1 VKVKKWLLA
10 TTGVLVTASICAG
23 AEAALQFG
31 VPSFAKV
38 LQLPAAMAPAALGM
52 LLIVLAP
59 VWWPKA
65 AALMTRRM
73 PPRSGAPAPETL
85 RVPPSQVSSG
95 AVATRKPALSPVDRE
110 FLPAA
115 LELVETPTSPIT
127 VALIW
132 CICVGFASALAWSY
146 FGHLDIYAVAQGKI
160 QPSGSSKIVQS
171 LEPGRIAA
179 ILVENGMR
187 VSAGDTLL
195 ELDATEASADRTAQ
209 ARELEATEA
218 EAARRR
224 IAVVI
229 AHSMNLVPQVI
240 PFTLAINDGVRRRE
254 QSVLAAEIS
263 QLASARDGLKAQLD
277 ERAAQRERLMMSIS
291 ARTQL
296 VAFLK
301 ERVAMRDA
309 IDTQWQGYRGKVID
323 ALQEYERERT
333 NLAGEQGQLI
343 ENDAA
348 KLSLERKIDELVS
361 EFVMQQTQKLA
372 ETERKR
378 DQLEQQFIKAQS
390 KNERMRLSAPI
401 DGIVQQLAVATVGQ
415 VVSSGQPL
423 MTIVPL
429 DAPVEVEALIQNK
442 DIGFVENGQPAT
454 VKVDA
459 FPFTRYGTVQGTI
472 MNISRDGVDE
482 KTAANLSDAAGLTR
496 PQAPSTGTPTAQSLV
511 FAARIAILRQ
521 SILVDGKEIRLLP
534 GMAVTVDI
542 STGQRRAIDY
552 VLGPLREV
560 QAASW
565 HER

>member
-1 VKVKKWLLA
+1 MKTWLLA
-10 TTGVLVTASICAG
+10 TTGVLVPASICFLAG
-23 AEAALQFG
+23 PDAARQFG
-31 VPSFAKV
+31 V
-38 LQLPAAMAPAALGM
+38 QLPAAMIPAALGL

-65 AALMTRRM
+65 ALMTWRM
-73 PPRSGAPAPETL
+73 PPRPGTPAPETTL
-85 RVPPSQVSSG
+85 GAPPSQVPLR
-95 AVATRKPALSPVDRE
+95 AAATKKPPLSPVDRE

-132 CICVGFASALAWSY
+132 CICLGFASALAWSY
-146 FGHLDIYAVAQGKI
+146 FGHLDIHAVAQGKI
-160 QPSGSSKIVQS
+160 QPSGRSKIVQS

-195 ELDATEASADRTAQ
+195 ELDATETSADQTAQ

-218 EAARRR
+218 EAARRG
-224 IAVVI
+224 IAVAI
-229 AHSMNLVPQVI
+229 ARSTSLALQSI
-240 PFTLAINDGVRRRE
+240 PFKPTTTDSVRTRE

-263 QLASARDGLKAQLD
+263 QLASARNSLKAQLD
-277 ERAAQRERLMMSIS
+277 ERAAQRQRLMMSIS
-291 ARTQL
+291 ARTKL
-296 VAFLK
+296 VSFLQ

-348 KLSLERKIDELVS
+348 HYSLERKIEELVS
-361 EFVMQQTQKLA
+361 EFAMQQTQKLA
-372 ETERKR
+372 EVERKR
-378 DQLEQQFIKAQS
+378 DQLEQEFIKAQS
-390 KNERMRLSAPI
+390 KNERMRLSAPT
-401 DGIVQQLAVATVGQ
+401 DGIVQQLAIATVGQ
-415 VVSSGQPL
+415 VVSSGHPL

-429 DAPVEVEALIQNK
+429 DTPVEVEALVQNK
-442 DIGFVENGQPAT
+442 DVGFVEIGQTVT

-459 FPFTRYGTVQGTI
+459 FPFTRYGTIQGTI

-482 KTAANLSDAAGLTR
+482 KTAANLSDAAGVTR
-496 PQAPSTGTPTAQSLV
+496 PQAPSAATPSAQNLV
-511 FAARIAILRQ
+511 FPARIAILRQ

-534 GMAVTVDI
+534 GMAVTAEI

-552 VLGPLREV
+552 VLGPLREI
-560 QAASW
+560 QASSW

>member
-1 VKVKKWLLA
+1 
-10 TTGVLVTASICAG
+10 
-23 AEAALQFG
+23 
-31 VPSFAKV
+31 
-38 LQLPAAMAPAALGM
+38 MA
-52 LLIVLAP
+52 
-59 VWWPKA
+59 
-65 AALMTRRM
+65 
-73 PPRSGAPAPETL
+73 PRSGASAPETVRAAL
-85 RVPPSQVSSG
+85 SQAPSG
-95 AVATRKPALSPVDRE
+95 AAATKNASLSPVDRE

-115 LELVETPTSPIT
+115 LELVETPTSPIA
-127 VALIW
+127 VAFTW
-132 CICVGFASALAWSY
+132 CICLGFASALAWSY

-160 QPSGSSKIVQS
+160 QPSGRSKIVQS

-195 ELDATEASADRTAQ
+195 ELDATETSADRAAQ

-218 EAARRR
+218 EAVRRR
-224 IAVVI
+224 IAVAI
-229 AHSMNLVPQVI
+229 AQSMNLVPQII
-240 PFTLAINDGVRRRE
+240 PFKLAINDGVRRRE

-263 QLASARDGLKAQLD
+263 QLASARDSLKAQLD
-277 ERAAQRERLMMSIS
+277 ERAAQRERLTMSIS

-301 ERVAMRDA
+301 ERVTMRDA

-348 KLSLERKIDELVS
+348 KLSLERKIDQLVS

-372 ETERKR
+372 EVERKR

-390 KNERMRLSAPI
+390 KNERMRLSAPT

-415 VVSSGQPL
+415 VVSSGHPL

-429 DAPVEVEALIQNK
+429 DAPVEVEALVQNK
-442 DIGFVENGQPAT
+442 DIGFVENGQAVT

-496 PQAPSTGTPTAQSLV
+496 PQAPSAGTPTAQSLV

-521 SILVDGKEIRLLP
+521 SILVDGKEIRLQP

-542 STGQRRAIDY
+542 STGRRRAIDY
-552 VLGPLREV
+552 VLGPLREI

>member
-1 VKVKKWLLA
+1 VKKWLLA
-10 TTGVLVTASICAG
+10 TTAVLVT
-23 AEAALQFG
+23 
-31 VPSFAKV
+31 
-38 LQLPAAMAPAALGM
+38 
-52 LLIVLAP
+52 
-59 VWWPKA
+59 WWPKA
-65 AALMTRRM
+65 AALMTLRA
-73 PPRSGAPAPETL
+73 PSGAPA
-85 RVPPSQVSSG
+85 
-95 AVATRKPALSPVDRE
+95 TRKSPLSPVDRE

-132 CICVGFASALAWSY
+132 CICLGFASALAWSY

-160 QPSGSSKIVQS
+160 QPSGRSKIVQS

-179 ILVENGMR
+179 ILVENGVR
-187 VSAGDTLL
+187 VKAGETLL
-195 ELDATEASADRTAQ
+195 ELDATEASADQTAH
-209 ARELEATEA
+209 ARELEAAEA
-218 EAARRR
+218 EVARRR
-224 IAVVI
+224 IAVTI
-229 AHSMNLVPQVI
+229 AQSTNLVSQVI
-240 PFTLAINDGVRRRE
+240 PFKPATNDSVRRRE

-263 QLASARDGLKAQLD
+263 QLASTRDSLKAQLD
-277 ERAAQRERLMMSIS
+277 ERAAQRQRVMMSIS

-309 IDTQWQGYRGKVID
+309 IDAQWQGYRGKVID

-372 ETERKR
+372 DMERKR
-378 DQLEQQFIKAQS
+378 DQLEQQLIKAES
-390 KNERMRLSAPI
+390 KNAQMRLSAPI
-401 DGIVQQLAVATVGQ
+401 DGVVQQLAVATVGQ
-415 VVSSGQPL
+415 VVSSGHPL

-429 DAPVEVEALIQNK
+429 DAPIEVEALVQNK
-442 DIGFVENGQPAT
+442 DIGFVANGQAVT

-459 FPFTRYGTVQGTI
+459 FPFTRYGTIQGTV
-472 MNISRDGVDE
+472 MNISKDGVDE
-482 KTAANLSDAAGLTR
+482 KTAANLSDAAGLAR
-496 PQAPSTGTPTAQSLV
+496 LQAPSAATPTAQNLV
-511 FAARIAILRQ
+511 FPARITILRQ
-521 SILVDGKEIRLLP
+521 SILVDEKEIRLLP
-534 GMAVTVDI
+534 GMAVTVEI